1 MLCCGA
7 AAVTDDIAAA
17 TDRDAED
24 LPADPGDRGELV
36 VRDKVAQRVAEKA
49 ARDTDGV
56 QSHAA
61 GLDKLTGRELPRAK
75 VYISA
80 TRVRAHLDIA
90 VTWPHPLSAV
100 GAAVQRNVTA
110 ALTNAV
116 GLRVDGVDVTI
127 QAIPPAPARTTTRTV
142 Q

>member
-1 MLCCGA
+1 MHCCGA
-7 AAVTDDIAAA
+7 AAVTKHTAAA
-17 TDRDAED
+17 DQDADD
-24 LPADPGDRGELV
+24 LPTDPGDRGQLV

-56 QSHAA
+56 RSHAA

-80 TRVRAHLDIA
+80 TRIRAHLDIA
-90 VTWPHPLSAV
+90 VTWPHPLSVV
-100 GAAVQRNVTA
+100 GAAVQRNVTD

-116 GLRVDGVDVTI
+116 GLHVDGVDVTI
-127 QAIPPAPARTTTRTV
+127 EAIPPAASHTTIRTV